1 MKSEIVAARPISRG
15 SPTVARSGF
24 ASIRGGQGRVTAAG
38 EHLFYEGD
46 ERSRI
51 YVVESG
57 WLKLTRT
64 LSDGQRQIVGF
75 PTRGS
80 ILGFESP
87 LHYLNDC
94 EALTVAVVH
103 SFSVSTILQMCRDLR
118 LTETLLGQIGVQL
131 GAAQTQLASV
141 GAQSAPQKM
150 AAFLTSMADTCLAAE
165 DEFAMPMRRGEI
177 GDFLGLRLETVS
189 RTFSAF
195 RQRGWIAMSALYRCR
210 ITNRR
215 ALAVLASGAR
225 SMKSFPLPSPLPSGM
240 IGRRRTG
247 IERRSRV

>member
-1 MKSEIVAARPISRG
+1 MME
-15 SPTVARSGF
+15 
-24 ASIRGGQGRVTAAG
+24 AG
-38 EHLFYEGD
+38 ERLFYEGD
-46 ERSRI
+46 ERCRI

-80 ILGFESP
+80 ILGFES
-87 LHYLNDC
+87 LLGYLNDC

-103 SFSVSTILQMCRDLR
+103 SFPVSTILQMCRDLR
-118 LTETLLGQIGVQL
+118 FTETLLRQIGVQL
-131 GAAQTQLASV
+131 GAAQAQLASV

-150 AAFLTSMADTCLAAE
+150 AAFLTSIADTCLASE
-165 DEFAMPMRRGEI
+165 DEFDLPMRRGEI

-210 ITNRR
+210 LTNRR
-215 ALAVLASGAR
+215 ALVALGSGAR
-225 SMKSFPLPSPLPSGM
+225 TLKSFPLPSPLPGSM
-240 IGRRRTG
+240 IGRRRTD
-247 IERRSRV
+247 IERRPRV